1 MGAET
6 NLKDRVAKYLKRL
19 QPRHKLWFYKV
30 HGSGMQKM
38 GIPDLCVVFYGV
50 PVFIELKA
58 TAAGEPTKIQLA
70 RMKQIEA
77 AGGYCAVA
85 CTVERVREIL
95 LEAWEFRFSELH
107 SAAGLEIYRPILEPV
122 K

>member
-6 NLKDRVAKYLKRL
+6 NLKDRVAKYLKKL

-38 GIPDLCVVFYGV
+38 GIPDLCIVFYGI
-50 PVFIELKA
+50 PVYIELKA
-58 TAAGEPTKIQLA
+58 DAGEEPTKIQLA

-85 CTVERVREIL
+85 ATVERVREIL
-95 LEAWEFRFSELH
+95 LEAWD
-107 SAAGLEIYRPILEPV
+107 YRYQDYSPPILEPV